1 MRLPVAYME
10 SSAGDRA
17 QSFLA
22 RIQQNRPCIASGW
35 PRLDA
40 ALDGGVYTGLY
51 VLGTV
56 SSLGKTTWG
65 LQLID
70 NMVAEGSDALIFSLE
85 MSADE
90 LTAKSVSRLTAE
102 IALKTGQPMSNAKT
116 TRGILAHSRYTGYS
130 VAERQMIDDAI
141 AEYQRRTQGHLWI
154 FEGIGNVGVSQI
166 RDAVQRHISFTGRKP
181 VVFVDYLQIL
191 APIDPRLSDKQS
203 IDKNILELK
212 RISRDFDI
220 SVIAVS
226 SLNRENYSEPVSMRA
241 FKESGAV
248 EYSSDVLI
256 GLQCEGMD
264 YQEDDTNDAK
274 RRKRVR
280 ELFKSNESRAASGV
294 DIQLKVLKNRNG
306 EKGKEQGFKFY
317 PLFNLFREK

>member
-1 MRLPVAYME
+1 M
-10 SSAGDRA
+10 
-17 QSFLA
+17 
-22 RIQQNRPCIASGW
+22 
-35 PRLDA
+35 
-40 ALDGGVYTGLY
+40 T
-51 VLGTV
+51 
-56 SSLGKTTWG
+56 
-65 LQLID
+65 
-70 NMVAEGSDALIFSLE
+70 EGSDALIFSLE

-90 LTAKSVSRLTAE
+90 LTAKSISRLTAE

-116 TRGILAHSRYTGYS
+116 TRGILVHSRYTGYS
-130 VAERQMIDDAI
+130 TAERQLIDDAI

-154 FEGIGNVGVSQI
+154 FEGIGDIGASQI
-166 RDAVQRHISFTGRKP
+166 REAVQRHISFTGRKP

-191 APIDPRLSDKQS
+191 APTDPRLSDKQS

-248 EYSSDVLI
+248 EYSSDVLT
-256 GLQCEGMD
+256 GLQYEGMD

-306 EKGKEQGFKFY
+306 EKGKEQGFQFY